1 MLMST
6 FGNNL
11 IERLRTRLIDVR
23 SEDQLG
29 QGSIALAK
37 NLSIGE
43 TRKPGIGRAD
53 CPVPLLCRLQPQVA
67 HDGDSFDGF

>member
-37 NLSIGE
+37 NLTDFSSQLVILASQICDILGL
-43 TRKPGIGRAD
+43 T
-53 CPVPLLCRLQPQVA
+53 V
-67 HDGDSFDGF
+67 